1 MRIMVRAEMGR
12 GIITASTMARLD
24 TLPTGTWLG
33 TRKKNTD
40 ADTMAVA
47 TVMESQSQAISHSCF
62 AALLSYPVSPPQPA
76 VIAVRFLQT
85 G

>member
-1 MRIMVRAEMGR
+1 MGR

-47 TVMESQSQAISHSCF
+47 TVMESQSQAIF
-62 AALLSYPVSPPQPA
+62 P
-76 VIAVRFLQT
+76 
-85 G
+85 

>member
-1 MRIMVRAEMGR
+1 MNKKPSRSSATLRIMVRAEMGR

-47 TVMESQSQAISHSCF
+47 TVMESQSQAIF
-62 AALLSYPVSPPQPA
+62 P
-76 VIAVRFLQT
+76 
-85 G
+85 